1 MSFRLKLARSNNLKL
16 KVATRLPAQ
25 LSGGAGIEVTR
36 ANAAYTIDLHYGG
49 IGEVTAI
56 QADLEAT
63 TFLTQWETVGDEFS
77 RISIANL
84 KADIQATFNGYY
96 QPLDATLTVLAALD
110 NTAGLLTQTGAD
122 TFVRRTLT
130 GTANEI
136 DIANGTGAVG
146 NPTASLPATLV
157 LTGKTVTVDT
167 QAQADNS
174 TKAASTGYVRAA
186 IAAVLSGVSAAFDTL
201 SEIATELALKAY
213 AATTITAGAGLTGGG
228 DLSASRTIDV
238 GAGTGIAVNANNV
251 ALADMAQSTIK
262 GRAAGA
268 GTGAPTDL
276 SATQATAILN
286 PFVGDGGSGGAKGL
300 VPAPATGDAT
310 KFLRGDGTFVAI
322 AGGGDMLAANNL
334 SDVANVNTARQNL
347 RAGVIGETIWF
358 NQSYAPVDFLIEDG
372 SSVSSATYALLFA
385 VLVRSATVTISNAAP
400 GVVTWTAH
408 NLKTNDP
415 VYFTTT
421 GGLPAGLTASSGA
434 SFTTYYV
441 KTVLGANTFTVSAT
455 PGGAVINTS
464 SSGSGTHTA
473 VNAPHGV
480 VNTSLTNFN
489 LPNSLGEFIR
499 GWDVTRGIDTNRVLG
514 SAQGQAIQ
522 SHAHS
527 GIAGLFVPTSGASF
541 IALLDFG
548 THGAGSFTL
557 GSSGG
562 GAETRPR
569 NVAKLPCIR
578 YR

>member
-1 MSFRLKLARSNNLKL
+1 MA
-16 KVATRLPAQ
+16 
-25 LSGGAGIEVTR
+25 
-36 ANAAYTIDLHYGG
+36 
-49 IGEVTAI
+49 AI

-63 TFLTQWETVGDEFS
+63 TFLTLWESVGDEFS
-77 RISIANL
+77 RISITNL

-96 QPLDATLTVLAALD
+96 QPLDATLTALATLD

-136 DIANGTGAVG
+136 DIANSTGAVG

-186 IAAVLSGVSAAFDTL
+186 IAAVLNGVSAAFDTL
-201 SEIATELALKAY
+201 SEIATELGLKAY
-213 AATTITAGAGLTGGG
+213 SATTITAGAGLTGGG

-286 PFVGDGGSGGAKGL
+286 AFVGDGGSGGVKGL

-358 NQSYAPVDFLIEDG
+358 NQSYAPADFLIEDG

-385 VLVRSATVTISNAAP
+385 VLVRSATVTISNASP

-408 NLKTNDP
+408 NLKVNDP
-415 VYFTTT
+415 GLLHNNRRVAHRARRLERSELHHLLRQDGAEREHVHSVGRTRWRRDQFIQRRQRHAHRGQRAAW
-421 GGLPAGLTASSGA
+421 GGEHQSRQLQRTELTRRIRPRLGCRSRRRHKPRTWFGARASDPEPRAQWHSRLVRSDVRCELHCASG
-434 SFTTYYV
+434 FR
-441 KTVLGANTFTVSAT
+441 
-455 PGGAVINTS
+455 
-464 SSGSGTHTA
+464 HTWR
-473 VNAPHGV
+473 GV
-480 VNTSLTNFN
+480 VFAWII
-489 LPNSLGEFIR
+489 GR
-499 GWDVTRGIDTNRVLG
+499 RR
-514 SAQGQAIQ
+514 
-522 SHAHS
+522 
-527 GIAGLFVPTSGASF
+527 
-541 IALLDFG
+541 
-548 THGAGSFTL
+548 
-557 GSSGG
+557 
-562 GAETRPR
+562 
-569 NVAKLPCIR
+569 
-578 YR
+578 

>member
-1 MSFRLKLARSNNLKL
+1 MSFRLKLARSNNFKL
-16 KVATRLPAQ
+16 KVSMRLPAQ
-25 LSGGAGIEVTR
+25 LNGGTGIEVTR
-36 ANAAYTIDLHYGG
+36 SNAASTIDLDYSG
-49 IGEVTAI
+49 IVEATAI
-56 QADLEAT
+56 QTDLEAT
-63 TFLTQWETVGDEFS
+63 TFLALWESAGDDFS
-77 RISIANL
+77 RFSIINL
-84 KADIQATFNGYY
+84 KADIQATFNDFY
-96 QPLDATLTVLAALD
+96 QPLDATLTALATLD
-110 NTAGLLTQTGAD
+110 NTAGLLTQIGAD
-122 TFVRRTLT
+122 TFARRTLT

-167 QAQADNS
+167 QSQADNS
-174 TKAASTGYVRAA
+174 TKVASTGYVRAA
-186 IAAVLSGVSAAFDTL
+186 IAAVLNGVSGAFDTL
-201 SEIATELALKAY
+201 SEVATELGLKAY
-213 AATTITAGAGLTGGG
+213 SATTITAGAGLVGGG
-228 DLSASRTIDV
+228 NLSTSRTIDV
-238 GAGTGIAVNANNV
+238 GAGTGIAVNANDV

-276 SATQATAILN
+276 SAMQATAILN
-286 PFVGDGGSGGAKGL
+286 AFVGDSGSGGTKGL
-300 VPAPATGDAT
+300 VPAPATGDAI

-334 SDVANVNTARQNL
+334 SDVVNVNTARQNL

-358 NQSYAPVDFLIEDG
+358 NQSYAPADFLIEDG

-385 VLVRSATVTISNAAP
+385 VLVRSATVTISNASP

-408 NLKTNDP
+408 NLKVNDP

-421 GGLPAGLTASSGA
+421 GGLPTGLVASAGT

-441 KTVLGANTFTVSAT
+441 KTVLSASTFTVSAG
-455 PGGAVINTS
+455 PGGVAISTS
-464 SSGSGTHTA
+464 SAGSGTHTA

-480 VNTSLTNFN
+480 ANTNLTNFN
-489 LPNSLGEFIR
+489 VPNSLGEFVR
-499 GWDVTRGIDTNRVLG
+499 GWDAARGVDTNRVLG

-548 THGAGSFTL
+548 THGAGSFSL

-569 NVAKLPCIR
+569 NVSKLPCIR
-578 YR
+578 FQ